1 MGISKSESGIAS
13 LLAAR
18 KDKSSWDDVIKNA
31 RTYGIGPEKVSE
43 LIYKYWEET
52 FYKGFSIQTFTLAAV
67 YQERLNKLK
76 KGEKPYEAQS
86 WILKH
91 YPALVDIKTLDLMQ
105 QKKKAK
111 VGSHT
116 AATIREKLR
125 GKREIIRAKHA
136 RIVERNGAKFKE
148 FCKPYYKSS
157 YLQKTIKKFYIR

>member
-76 KGEKPYEAQS
+76 TSTKLKSQS
-86 WILKH
+86 SLKH
-91 YPALVDIKTLDLMQ
+91 EI
-105 QKKKAK
+105 QKKKK
-111 VGSHT
+111 KKKQ
-116 AATIREKLR
+116 KL
-125 GKREIIRAKHA
+125 
-136 RIVERNGAKFKE
+136 
-148 FCKPYYKSS
+148 
-157 YLQKTIKKFYIR
+157 IKKFFVFTSQLN